1 MRRRRT
7 FVGTATLLVVLS
19 VALAA
24 CTTTTSTD
32 TTDTTSALP
41 QDLLHDPGRA
51 GRAMT
56 AIERAVGASPAQVTD
71 VDVYPEYLDVKAQDP
86 TNAEHID
93 EYEWR
98 DGEVAAPTPV
108 QLSGPQEEVD
118 ASLFPTSA
126 VQWNRLPAL
135 VRAAEQAALH
145 NTPLR
150 IEQPQAQYVLTER
163 STSSDDDGRV
173 LIRIYID
180 GPRRSGY
187 VEMTA
192 SGEIRSVNVS

>member
-1 MRRRRT
+1 MRRL
-7 FVGTATLLVVLS
+7 VLLGTATLLVALS
-19 VALAA
+19 LALAA

-51 GRAMT
+51 GHAMV
-56 AIERAVGASPAQVTD
+56 AIERAVGAAPAQATD

-98 DGEVAAPTPV
+98 DGAVGPPTPV

-118 ASLFPTSA
+118 ASLFPTS
-126 VQWNRLPAL
+126 VVDWKRLPAL

-173 LIRIYID
+173 LIRIYIN

-187 VEMTA
+187 VEMA
-192 SGEIRSVNVS
+192 ANGDIRTVNVS